1 MDATDPL
8 LAYTTFFNKLITI
21 YNRCF
26 PLKKVKDTYHNRKPW
41 LTENIKQCI
50 KNKNKLFA
58 KSKKHPSFFNDTNY
72 LQYKRVL
79 QKVMRSAERNYYDS
93 KFLEYKNDLCK
104 SWKVIKQVIN
114 RRKVSPIS
122 SKFNIGNRIVSDKAK
137 IAESFNK
144 FYVDIGPSLAG
155 KKSQRQMST
164 QYHTYIMMYPDVFM
178 WSQ

>member
-1 MDATDPL
+1 
-8 LAYTTFFNKLITI
+8 
-21 YNRCF
+21 
-26 PLKKVKDTYHNRKPW
+26 
-41 LTENIKQCI
+41 
-50 KNKNKLFA
+50 
-58 KSKKHPSFFNDTNY
+58 
-72 LQYKRVL
+72 
-79 QKVMRSAERNYYDS
+79 MRSAERNYYDS

-122 SKFNIGNRIVSDKAK
+122 SKFNIGNKIVSDKAK

-155 KKSQRQMST
+155 KSQRQMST